1 MNMAKLCG
9 KKMISARDLT
19 DRYDIN
25 FENFFKMMQQ
35 SGPYYPT
42 ELKCV
47 PNVDFATPVTK
58 SVGTGKHLSNGNE
71 LRFAVDKN
79 ENPFC
84 KELMFSEEG
93 AQKVLKFYYSIMA
106 GQIKN
111 LFQSR

>member
-1 MNMAKLCG
+1 MNMDKLCG

-35 SGPYYPT
+35 SGSYYPT
-42 ELKCV
+42 ELKCI

-71 LRFAVDKN
+71 LRFAVDKD
-79 ENPFC
+79 ENPSVKNLCFQR
-84 KELMFSEEG
+84 KELR
-93 AQKVLKFYYSIMA
+93 KC
-106 GQIKN
+106 
-111 LFQSR
+111 